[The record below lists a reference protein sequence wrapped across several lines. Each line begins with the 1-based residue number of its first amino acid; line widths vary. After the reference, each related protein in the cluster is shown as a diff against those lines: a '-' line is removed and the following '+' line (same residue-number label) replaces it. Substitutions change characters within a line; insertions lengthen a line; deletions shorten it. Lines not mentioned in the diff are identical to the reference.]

1 MPKCSNEGCI
11 NILRIL
17 QVLAVYLA
25 KSPQFLLLQA
35 SSSQPKSSCC
45 SPVSAEAGKNDA
57 RHATAAKVRSSR
69 LEQFERHVNVNSFG
83 CDSEEL

>member
-69 LEQFERHVNVNSFG
+69 LEQVERPISKDCFE
-83 CDSEEL
+83 CDSQEL